1 MNPFKRGDPATRY
14 EVGDEVEVNLGGAP
28 SMLPPYPGWYRGVI
42 TKRWAVPR
50 EFDTLDQLPLN
61 KFKMPPVF
69 PYAVR
74 TDHGVFP
81 ALKDDPDFVRGVAA
95 KYNTGGPL
103 RFAVGDVVECSI
115 GPNEWMRGTVRELH
129 IPSRGWGRGW
139 DFEGNRLK
147 GVVCDTMPYHVTPP
161 PAKNS
166 TATTTAGPTSAFPP
180 TTTATFVS
188 SVASPRRQPW
198 RTRHPRKSTALAY
211 TALVLPI
218 KIENAAGGQLVRV
231 RTNNPHTR
239 PRDAARAPNARLS
252 SSTCGAST
260 FLSSSRVDSRAS
272 TRSRARRNRDP
283 APATFEVGSLAD
295 ECARNL
301 SLVNSEIV
309 HIQGGQCGNQIGA
322 KFWEVRRA
330 SRARFERREREYE
343 AISRHLSRPR
353 DRRLTRTIDDDDGAR

>member
-1 MNPFKRGDPATRY
+1 MDFSGLLPPGARVVVDRVSGRSFTVFNGGGGGGAGLDDFGMLRSILATSNADAGLREPELVENYADEETDEEAEETENDYMNPFKRGDPATRY

-147 GVVCDTMPYHVTPP
+147 GVVCDTMPYHVTPAGKKFDGDYNGRTNIGVPADNDGYVRLIRRVSAPTAVENAP
-161 PAKNS
+161 PA
-166 TATTTAGPTSAFPP
+166 
-180 TTTATFVS
+180 
-188 SVASPRRQPW
+188 
-198 RTRHPRKSTALAY
+198 
-211 TALVLPI
+211 
-218 KIENAAGGQLVRV
+218 
-231 RTNNPHTR
+231 
-239 PRDAARAPNARLS
+239 
-252 SSTCGAST
+252 
-260 FLSSSRVDSRAS
+260 
-272 TRSRARRNRDP
+272 
-283 APATFEVGSLAD
+283 
-295 ECARNL
+295 
-301 SLVNSEIV
+301 
-309 HIQGGQCGNQIGA
+309 
-322 KFWEVRRA
+322 
-330 SRARFERREREYE
+330 
-343 AISRHLSRPR
+343 
-353 DRRLTRTIDDDDGAR
+353 

>member
-1 MNPFKRGDPATRY
+1 
-14 EVGDEVEVNLGGAP
+14 
-28 SMLPPYPGWYRGVI
+28 MLPPYPGWYRGVI

-147 GVVCDTMPYHVTPP
+147 GVVCDTMPYHVTP
-161 PAKNS
+161 
-166 TATTTAGPTSAFPP
+166 
-180 TTTATFVS
+180 
-188 SVASPRRQPW
+188 RRQKIRRRLQRPDQHRRSRRQRRLRSSHPSRLRADSRGERATRVNPPLSRTPPLFCQSKSKTQQGDNSSEFEPTIRILDLATPRER
-198 RTRHPRKSTALAY
+198 RTRASRRRHAVRRLFSHPL
-211 TALVLPI
+211 
-218 KIENAAGGQLVRV
+218 
-231 RTNNPHTR
+231 
-239 PRDAARAPNARLS
+239 
-252 SSTCGAST
+252 
-260 FLSSSRVDSRAS
+260 AS
-272 TRSRARRNRDP
+272 TRARRRAR
-283 APATFEVGSLAD
+283 
-295 ECARNL
+295 AR
-301 SLVNSEIV
+301 VET
-309 HIQGGQCGNQIGA
+309 
-322 KFWEVRRA
+322 
-330 SRARFERREREYE
+330 
-343 AISRHLSRPR
+343 AIPRPR
-353 DRRLTRTIDDDDGAR
+353 RLKLDRSLTSVRVIFRS